1 MANYP
6 IMLYY
11 HENEN
16 DETLLDNEPL
26 LQFHNRS
33 QLEQRSKL
41 SSSSSRIVSK
51 NNNISNASL
60 LTSPPT
66 NVSQRLPFNV
76 SSLFDETDCL
86 VDLSPP
92 TGLLATTTTTT
103 NTEFTTEN
111 YQTKMEDH
119 VYNDSDNSS
128 DYDNNTKMRLDENA
142 NIRYSIDHSSYG
154 NICGSTDVVPI
165 EGQDSLIN
173 FDPNADIAENLLA
186 IFVVSFDAKLG
197 NVIEWQM
204 PHDLDLKH
212 IEFKAMAS
220 GFHLIS
226 NDLVYVFFFCKS
238 KVELNKYLFFIF
250 LFLKILL

>member
-1 MANYP
+1 MF
-6 IMLYY
+6 YY

-16 DETLLDNEPL
+16 DETILDNEPL
-26 LQFHNRS
+26 LQVHNRS

-41 SSSSSRIVSK
+41 SSTTSSSRIVSHDLS
-51 NNNISNASL
+51 NNSL
-60 LTSPPT
+60 LASPPT
-66 NVSQRLPFNV
+66 NVAQRLPFNV
-76 SSLFDETDCL
+76 SSLFDETNCL

-92 TGLLATTTTTT
+92 PTELLTSVISTT
-103 NTEFTTEN
+103 NTEAN
-111 YQTKMEDH
+111 YQTKMEDL

-128 DYDNNTKMRLDENA
+128 DYDNNTKTHLDENA
-142 NIRYSIDHSSYG
+142 NNIRYSIDHSSYG
-154 NICGSTDVVPI
+154 NVRCGSIDVPI
-165 EGQDSLIN
+165 ESQDSLIN
-173 FDPNADIAENLLA
+173 FDPNADIAEHLLA

-226 NDLVYVFFFCKS
+226 NDLV
-238 KVELNKYLFFIF
+238 
-250 LFLKILL
+250 